1 MIRVERSV
9 VINRPDWA
17 IFTFLASPENDV
29 AWREQVRSVR
39 RNDDGALGPGASYW
53 CVMRVFPL
61 GKLSGIM
68 KVVEYEPDR
77 RLSFQGNF
85 DGTFQPTASYALE
98 PVEGGTSVTA
108 VMESRLEGLGR
119 LFGSLVGWAT
129 RRSATADLARLK
141 ELLERRD

>member
-17 IFTFLASPENDV
+17 TFTFLASPENDV
-29 AWREQVRSVR
+29 EWREEVQSVR

-61 GKLSGIM
+61 GKVSGIV
-68 KVVEYEPDR
+68 KVVDYEPDR
-77 RLSFQGNF
+77 KLSFQGNF
-85 DGTFQPTASYALE
+85 DGTFQPAASYALE
-98 PVEGGTSVTA
+98 PVEGGTRVTA

-119 LFGSLVGWAT
+119 VFGPLV
-129 RRSATADLARLK
+129 RRAIVRSTTADLARLK
-141 ELLERRD
+141 ELLERPE